1 MHFEHLKITV
11 FLDFESTRDS
21 RSAEQ
26 EPQSAGVYE
35 REPAMPK
42 SGGACR
48 ERGKRSGLAS
58 TTRPQALCA
67 LGKRTQR
74 PAVAAAAVVTA
85 AAPLCSTLRCD
96 PETRGDVPRAG
107 LRRHAFAVRLAG
119 LLLSCNKKTP
129 PPKSCPKI
137 ARLGPPQAK
146 EEANDKRAAGIGKN

>member
-11 FLDFESTRDS
+11 FLDFESTHDS
-21 RSAEQ
+21 RTRASER
-26 EPQSAGVYE
+26 G

-42 SGGACR
+42 SGACR

-58 TTRPQALCA
+58 TTRPQASCA

-85 AAPLCSTLRCD
+85 VVAAAAAPLCSTLRCD
-96 PETRGDVPRAG
+96 PETRGAVPRAG
-107 LRRHAFAVRLAG
+107 LRRHAFAVRLVAG

-129 PPKSCPKI
+129 PQKSCPKI
-137 ARLGPPQAK
+137 ARLGPPQAR
-146 EEANDKRAAGIGKN
+146 EEANDKRAAGGGKN

>member
-1 MHFEHLKITV
+1 
-11 FLDFESTRDS
+11 
-21 RSAEQ
+21 
-26 EPQSAGVYE
+26 
-35 REPAMPK
+35 MPK

-85 AAPLCSTLRCD
+85 VVAAAAAPLKALCSTLRCD
-96 PETRGDVPRAG
+96 PETRGAVPRAG

-119 LLLSCNKKTP
+119 LLLSSNEKTP
-129 PPKSCPKI
+129 PKKGCPKI

-146 EEANDKRAAGIGKN
+146 EEAKDKRATGGGKN

>member
-1 MHFEHLKITV
+1 
-11 FLDFESTRDS
+11 
-21 RSAEQ
+21 
-26 EPQSAGVYE
+26 
-35 REPAMPK
+35 MPK

-85 AAPLCSTLRCD
+85 VVAAAAAPLCSTLRCD
-96 PETRGDVPRAG
+96 PETRGAVPRAG

-119 LLLSCNKKTP
+119 LLLSCAAAQKRL
-129 PPKSCPKI
+129 PKNRATRP
-137 ARLGPPQAK
+137 
-146 EEANDKRAAGIGKN
+146 AAGERRSQ

>member
-11 FLDFESTRDS
+11 FLDFESTHDS
-21 RSAEQ
+21 RTRASER
-26 EPQSAGVYE
+26 G

-42 SGGACR
+42 SGACR

-85 AAPLCSTLRCD
+85 VVAAAAAPLCSTLRCD
-96 PETRGDVPRAG
+96 PETRSAVPRAG

-137 ARLGPPQAK
+137 ARLGPPQAR
-146 EEANDKRAAGIGKN
+146 EEANDKRAAGGGKN